1 MEKFLFAEP
10 LKIDIK
16 DYFDHDKKI
25 YKTCP
30 VFPFLNEAEIE
41 KVIENYIDQDA
52 LKLEIEQVRESA
64 AQENAIIEDTDFVIG
79 LVDWNRFPELIK
91 MLTIIREWAFR
102 NEGGGVGGLDQD
114 QYDLEPEMMQ
124 LMILNPN
131 AQDVIGSIVGGYR
144 YMMHHE
150 DSYERGPMGDHFEFT
165 DEFKKEF
172 WIELGRS
179 FINPYYKERE
189 QKKSFDYVLHGLGY
203 IYAKNKNAKGYFG
216 KVTLYEIYELTE
228 ADHFFLAVAKNY
240 WNESSIMKVMDSER
254 IEESVLTDDD
264 RSILDRDV
272 FKGLFFQLRKRFQ
285 INIVPIMAVYNRMVD
300 LDKMH
305 YFGAFR
311 HEAFGNSTEVGIAIE
326 FDDIYDVIKEK
337 FANQYV

>member
-1 MEKFLFAEP
+1 MEKFLFAKP
-10 LKIDIK
+10 LSVNIQ
-16 DYFDHDKKI
+16 DYYDSDRKI

-30 VFPFLNEAEIE
+30 VFPFLSESDID
-41 KVIENYIDQDA
+41 KVIKEYIDRSA
-52 LKLEIEQVRESA
+52 LMKEIKQIKETAVKER
-64 AQENAIIEDTDFVIG
+64 AIIDNTGFIIG
-79 LVDWNRFPELIK
+79 LIEWNKYPELIK

-102 NEGGGVGGLDQD
+102 NEGGGVGGLDHD
-114 QYDLEPEMMQ
+114 KYDLESEMMQ
-124 LMILNPN
+124 LIILNPN
-131 AQDVIGSIVGGYR
+131 YSNPIGVIVGGYR

-150 DSYERGPMGDHFEFT
+150 TSYERGPMGDHFEFT
-165 DEFKKEF
+165 NDFKKEF

-203 IYAKNKNAKGYFG
+203 IYAKNKHAKGYFG

-228 ADHFFLAVAKNY
+228 ADHFFLAVAKKY
-240 WNESSIMKVMDSER
+240 WKDSQIMQVMESER
-254 IEESVLTDDD
+254 IEEGKLTNED
-264 RSILDRDV
+264 IEVLDRDV
-272 FKGLFFQLRKRFQ
+272 FKGLFFQLRKRFH

-311 HEAFGNSTEVGIAIE
+311 HEEFGNSTEVGIAIE
-326 FDDIYDVIKEK
+326 FDNIYNVIKEK
-337 FANQYV
+337 FANQYI